1 MTLRNEES
9 SETEAVSPPA
19 AGDFPP
25 SGATGVL
32 EPSAG
37 DEDTGPVDP
46 VRGRMAWAAQTSV
59 GGIVLRRV
67 RDGIVTLF
75 LVIAVIF
82 TLTDLVGDPALV
94 YAPVDASDA
103 EIERIER
110 AFGLDRPFPE
120 RFVDYFTNIVQG
132 DFGRSYW
139 QNRPALDAVL
149 DALPSTIMLTIAG
162 IFGAALFGVCG
173 GVLAGARPNS
183 RFDKISNFFSVS
195 ALSVPNFWL
204 GLLLIFVFAVRF
216 GWFPTSGKFGWSS
229 IVLPAATIAIVHG
242 GRIYLLVRSATV
254 EEMSKP
260 YVRVARSKGL
270 SSSIVLRRHVLRN
283 TGLTTATITGWEYVR
298 MWGGAVF
305 AIEYVFA
312 WPGIGTLMINAADR
326 QDFFVLQA
334 AVIIAGA
341 FVIVSNL
348 VIDLMYRAIDR
359 RIGAA

>member
-1 MTLRNEES
+1 MTS
-9 SETEAVSPPA
+9 MTS
-19 AGDFPP
+19 D
-25 SGATGVL
+25 ATGVL
-32 EPSAG
+32 GAATEEPVSGA
-37 DEDTGPVDP
+37 EDAAPDP
-46 VRGRMAWAAQTSV
+46 VRRRMAWARRSSV
-59 GGIVLRRV
+59 TGIVLRRV

-75 LVIAVIF
+75 LVVAVIF

-94 YAPVDASDA
+94 YAPVDASDE
-103 EIERIER
+103 EIARIEQ

-120 RFVDYFTNIVQG
+120 RFVNYFADVARG
-132 DFGRSYW
+132 DFGDSYW
-139 QNRPALDAVL
+139 QKRPALDAVME
-149 DALPSTIMLTIAG
+149 ALPATIMVTLAG
-162 IFGAALFGVCG
+162 ILGAAVFGVLG
-173 GVLAGARPNS
+173 GVLAGARPGS
-183 RFDKISNFFSVS
+183 WFDKISNFFSVA

-216 GWFPTSGKFGWSS
+216 GWFPTSGKYGWDS
-229 IVLPAATIAIVHG
+229 IVLPAATLAIVHG
-242 GRIYLLVRSATV
+242 GRIFQLVRSATV

-270 SSSIVLRRHVLRN
+270 GPNRVLRRHVLRN

-298 MWGGAVF
+298 MWGGAAF

-348 VIDLMYRAIDR
+348 IIDLMYRAIDR